1 MRAITSIVKGKE
13 KGLEQQEI
21 SPLEWVLKLQLYFQ
35 WPQVL
40 TDYGPALS
48 TYFFRECK
56 LKFLSAYI

>member
-35 WPQVL
+35 
-40 TDYGPALS
+40 
-48 TYFFRECK
+48 
-56 LKFLSAYI
+56 